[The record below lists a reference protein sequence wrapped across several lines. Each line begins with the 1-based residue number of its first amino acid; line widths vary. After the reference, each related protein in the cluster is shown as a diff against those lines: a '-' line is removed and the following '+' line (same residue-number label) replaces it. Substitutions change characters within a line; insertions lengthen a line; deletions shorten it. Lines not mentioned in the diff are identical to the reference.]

1 MSETFR
7 DRAQAGV
14 VLFGPLFL
22 MAAIIYHPYI
32 SDLTNP
38 SEVAGAM
45 TEGTAQAARWGLV
58 HIAVGAGF
66 GFLLLSF
73 LGVRSYLSDAGE
85 QRWSALSVPF
95 LVLGTVFSAFLPA
108 METAMVAAVETGADP
123 VDLQRNLSTWFVPML
138 ISSAVLSGIGV
149 VLLAAGI
156 VSSGAFDAQRARII
170 AGVLVL
176 LAVSRF
182 VPQGRALYA
191 GALAGV
197 IALTPIAVQMWRGGR
212 AFSSGKQAVS
222 RRGGPAYS
230 K

>member
-7 DRAQAGV
+7 GRAEAGA

-22 MAAIIYHPYI
+22 MVAIIYHPYI
-32 SDLTNP
+32 ADLTNP

-45 TEGTAQAARWGLV
+45 TQGTARWGLV

-73 LGVRSYLSDAGE
+73 LGVRSYLRDAGE
-85 QRWSALSVPF
+85 QRWSALAVPF
-95 LVLGTVFSAFLPA
+95 LVIGTIFSAFLPA
-108 METAMVAAVETGADP
+108 METGIVAAVGTGADP
-123 VDLQRNLSTWFVPML
+123 VALQNNLSTWFVPIL
-138 ISSAVLSGIGV
+138 FSSAVLSGIGV

-176 LAVSRF
+176 LAASRF

-197 IALTPIAVQMWRGGR
+197 VALTPIAVQMWRGAHAVGPGR
-212 AFSSGKQAVS
+212 QAVAA
-222 RRGGPAYS
+222 RGGPVYS